1 MIMYKISLQKLPLL
15 MAAIAK
21 DNMLFVPARNSD
33 GKVDFAPYADNID
46 VAFDALLTA
55 KSIKDF
61 FFPQV
66 ENLLRFQTEG
76 KHLSLEQVMP
86 SDTPYVV
93 MGARACDVRS
103 LSVLDRVFL
112 ADPVDSYYQKH
123 REMTTIIGM
132 VCSEPEET
140 CFCGSFGIDPG
151 KPESDV
157 VTYIVEDY
165 LYWQEATEKGK
176 ALTSK
181 LLDICLLEKA
191 QAAEEE
197 ACEQQA
203 EAASSILGELPLGGF
218 KYDDELYA
226 DELKTFNAPQWES
239 LSANCL
245 SCCTCT
251 FVCPTCHC
259 YDIRDYKVDE
269 QHTQRYRCWD
279 SCMHRD
285 FTKMAAA
292 NPRKTKLAR
301 FRQRYMHKLVYFP
314 ENHNGVYAC
323 VGCGRC
329 LAKCP
334 VSLNIVKVAKA
345 LEGKKNV

>member
-1 MIMYKISLQKLPLL
+1 MYKISLQNIPLL
-15 MAAIAK
+15 LAAIAK
-21 DNMLFVPARNSD
+21 ENQLFVPSRD
-33 GKVDFAPYADNID
+33 KTGKVDFSPFKDGIEL
-46 VAFDALLTA
+46 AFDALQTT

-66 ENLLRFQTEG
+66 ENILRFNTEG

-86 SDTPYVV
+86 SDASTVIV
-93 MGARACDVRS
+93 GARACDVRS
-103 LSVLDRVFL
+103 LSIMDKVFL
-112 ADPVDSYYQKH
+112 ADPVDSYYKKR
-123 REMTTIIGM
+123 RERTTVVGLA
-132 VCSEPEET
+132 CSSPEET
-140 CFCGSFGIDPG
+140 CFCGSFGIEAG

-157 VTYIVEDY
+157 VAYIVNDIFCWEA
-165 LYWQEATEKGK
+165 ATEKGE
-176 ALTSK
+176 ALTAQ
-181 LLDICLLEKA
+181 LLATGLLEP
-191 QAAEEE
+191 AEETE
-197 ACEQQA
+197 EDACAKQA
-203 EAASSILGELPLGGF
+203 ETTSKILRDLPLGDY
-218 KYDDELYA
+218 KYNDEIYA
-226 DELKTFNAPQWES
+226 DELSTFNAPQWEF

-259 YDIRDYKVDE
+259 YDIRDYKVDD

-279 SCMHRD
+279 SCMYRD

-314 ENHNGVYAC
+314 ENHEGTYAC

-329 LAKCP
+329 LIKCP
-334 VSLNIVKVAKA
+334 VHLNIVKVAKA
-345 LEGKKNV
+345 LEVKKDV